1 MNTLIHESLILASD
15 IIKIGVLAAQKSIKD
30 SAEKKQRIKEV
41 KADLLNRITA
51 LKKKMLKK

>member
-1 MNTLIHESLILASD
+1 MNTLIHESIILTSD
-15 IIKIGVLAAQKSIKD
+15 IIKIGILAAHKSIKD

-51 LKKKMLKK
+51 LKRKMLKK

>member
-1 MNTLIHESLILASD
+1 MNTLIHESLILTID

-51 LKKKMLKK
+51 LKRKMLKK